1 MRRRTASLAAAGLVA
16 VALGLA
22 PLARAQPEGADAG
35 EFADVRGFRVGMPLS
50 ALPAEG
56 YTGFTCAADAPIR
69 LAGWADF
76 GKCPADGAGLRE
88 VAFRYDDDA
97 GHETK
102 VAGQPVLLSL
112 LMQRDGAVQAIRMS
126 TDPSA
131 RLFLRKRGY
140 LFGKQVMA
148 RYGEGGW
155 ICHGASP
162 AGDEEPV
169 GGVFLR
175 EHCEKQL
182 GQRRLVVERELYRGK
197 GTAADAFVSR
207 SRFTVSL
214 GSDAL

>member
-1 MRRRTASLAAAGLVA
+1 VRHFSTALVATGLVA
-16 VALGLA
+16 IALGLA
-22 PLARAQPEGADAG
+22 PLARAQPERADAK
-35 EFADVRGFRVGMPLS
+35 EFADVRDFRVGMPLP
-50 ALPAEG
+50 ALPRHG
-56 YTGFTCAADAPIR
+56 YTGFTCAADGAVH
-69 LAGWADF
+69 LAGWAEY

-112 LMQRDGAVQAIRMS
+112 LMQPDGAVQAIRMS

-148 RYGEGGW
+148 RYGEAGW
-155 ICHGASP
+155 VCHGAQP

-169 GGVFLR
+169 GGVFLHER
-175 EHCEKQL
+175 CEKQL
-182 GQRRLVVERELYRGK
+182 GQRHLVVERELYRGK
-197 GTAADAFVSR
+197 ATAADAFVSR
-207 SRFTVSL
+207 TRFTVSL
-214 GSDAL
+214 ESNAP

>member
-1 MRRRTASLAAAGLVA
+1 MRRPITPLVAAGLVA
-16 VALGLA
+16 ITLGLA

-50 ALPAEG
+50 ALPTVG
-56 YTGFTCAADAPIR
+56 YTGFTCVADTAVR
-69 LAGWADF
+69 LTGWADY

-112 LMQRDGAVQAIRMS
+112 LMQRNGTVQAIRMS

-148 RYGEGGW
+148 RYDDAGW
-155 ICHGASP
+155 VCHGTPP

-169 GGVFLR
+169 GGMFVR

-182 GQRRLVVERELYRGK
+182 GQRHLVVERELYRGK

-214 GSDAL
+214 GSDTP

>member
-1 MRRRTASLAAAGLVA
+1 MRRLVAPLAAAGLVA
-16 VALGLA
+16 IALGLA
-22 PLARAQPEGADAG
+22 PLARAQPEPADAG

-56 YTGFTCAADAPIR
+56 YTGFTCAADAAVR
-69 LAGWADF
+69 LAGWSDY

-112 LMQRDGAVQAIRMS
+112 LMQRDGAVQAIRMG

-148 RYGEGGW
+148 RYGEADW
-155 ICHGASP
+155 ICHAAPP
-162 AGDEEPV
+162 AGNEEPV
-169 GGVFLR
+169 GGMFLR

-182 GQRRLVVERELYRGK
+182 EQRHLMIERELYRGK

-214 GSDAL
+214 GSNAP

>member
-1 MRRRTASLAAAGLVA
+1 MKRLTAPLAAAGLVA

-22 PLARAQPEGADAG
+22 PLARAQPEGADTG

-50 ALPAEG
+50 ALPADG
-56 YTGFTCAADAPIR
+56 YTGFTCAADGTVR
-69 LAGWADF
+69 LAGWADY
-76 GKCPADGAGLRE
+76 GKCPVDGAGLRE

-112 LMQRDGAVQAIRMS
+112 MMQRDGAVQAIRMG
-126 TDPSA
+126 TDPAA

-148 RYGEGGW
+148 RYGESGW
-155 ICHGASP
+155 VCHAAPP

-169 GGVFLR
+169 GGVFLH

-182 GQRRLVVERELYRGK
+182 EQRRLVVERDLYRTK
-197 GTAADAFVSR
+197 GSAADAFVSR

-214 GSDAL
+214 GSDAP